1 MSGEYKICRV
11 KSDSNKNQINWEEN
25 KLALEKTVLPE
36 LFESL
41 NSTKVNPKCPPLNT
55 DINYTE
61 TSPTLEA
68 IKQALINL
76 R

>member
-1 MSGEYKICRV
+1 MSGEYKICRIENT
-11 KSDSNKNQINWEEN
+11 SNKDKINWEEN

-41 NSTKVNPKCPPLNT
+41 SSTKVNPKCSQSNSE
-55 DINYTE
+55 INYTE
-61 TSPTLEA
+61 TSPTLGA